1 MSAVKRYLITTADE
15 RTWRFDRPV
24 IFLGEWCR
32 LYSRKHIWQNMDA
45 IISEPYGLGKAL
57 KDSDH
62 AEARALEEKIFPI
75 LCNILNQH
83 HNTQYSERFWRIVLG
98 HWFQR
103 YIDVILNRVKTL
115 EQCLQSNQLS
125 GTVAFDTEHYS
136 LAPLDSYAA
145 IWAFN
150 DDRWN
155 NTLYVKILNLLGDAS
170 CPFEVISGNE
180 SKGILRTPNEIVPLK
195 SKILKWI
202 YHKLRVLAKVFIRE
216 NDALIINTYLPKVQ
230 AIKLQLSLGQIPQL
244 FDTTKEWQAKKI
256 DRVLRHNLSKLIFSK
271 ENDTLF
277 GIMCSLVFELL
288 PVCYLENFPELSKNV
303 QRLTWPKAPKFI
315 FTSNSFDTDELFKL
329 WTAQKVDSGFKYI
342 VGQHGNNY
350 GTERYQN
357 PTVEESTSD
366 KFMTWGWT
374 DRLPQHIPSFIFKTV
389 VKSGKAYNPDGG
401 LLLIEDMLYHRLN
414 TWDRAYEFEI
424 YFEEQTK
431 FVDNLEK
438 TMRDELTIRIHP
450 SYKLLRSFDVLRWND
465 YDSHI
470 NINTGEDVINKL
482 ISQSRLIVH
491 GYDSTGI
498 LETLSQNIPTLAF
511 WQNDLDHLRD
521 SAIPYYQILVDAGI
535 VHLTPE
541 SVASKVNEIWHDVE
555 TWWEQ
560 SSIQDA
566 RNKFCSHYA
575 RVSQNPSQ
583 DLRKL
588 LQ

>member
-438 TMRDELTIRIHP
+438 TIRDELTIRIHP

>member
-1 MSAVKRYLITTADE
+1 M
-15 RTWRFDRPV
+15 
-24 IFLGEWCR
+24 
-32 LYSRKHIWQNMDA
+32 
-45 IISEPYGLGKAL
+45 
-57 KDSDH
+57 
-62 AEARALEEKIFPI
+62 
-75 LCNILNQH
+75 
-83 HNTQYSERFWRIVLG
+83 
-98 HWFQR
+98 
-103 YIDVILNRVKTL
+103 
-115 EQCLQSNQLS
+115 
-125 GTVAFDTEHYS
+125 
-136 LAPLDSYAA
+136 
-145 IWAFN
+145 
-150 DDRWN
+150 
-155 NTLYVKILNLLGDAS
+155 
-170 CPFEVISGNE
+170 
-180 SKGILRTPNEIVPLK
+180 
-195 SKILKWI
+195 
-202 YHKLRVLAKVFIRE
+202 
-216 NDALIINTYLPKVQ
+216 
-230 AIKLQLSLGQIPQL
+230 GQIPQL

>member
-145 IWAFN
+145 IWAFH

-438 TMRDELTIRIHP
+438 TIRDELTIRIHP